1 MDSVKQIE
9 EARKNLRGII
19 HPTPVIYSEYFSQMS
34 GNEVYIKP
42 ENYQKTGA
50 FKIRGAY
57 HRISKLTEE
66 ERACGVI
73 CSSAGN
79 HAQGVAYAA
88 QQLGVKAT
96 IVMPNVTPL
105 IKIEATRN
113 YGAEVILHG
122 EVYDDAYA
130 EARRI
135 QKETGAVFIH
145 PFDDWDVIYGQGTI
159 GLEILEEVEDV
170 DIILVPVGGGGLIS
184 GICLAIKEKNPN
196 VRIIGVEPEG
206 AQTLGHSIRK
216 KSIVQLEVVSTVAEG
231 VAVRTPGEKAF
242 TIVQKYVDEII
253 TIDDRELLEI
263 FTILIEKHKMI
274 AESAGILPLAAL
286 KKLKVWGKKIV
297 CVVSGGNIDVVSVSE
312 MINRSLIS
320 RGRLFC
326 FTLELPDKP
335 GELLNISKI
344 LAEANANIVKIEHNQ
359 FKALDRLMRVALE
372 LTVETNGHDHIAN
385 VIGKLEAQ
393 GYSLQR
399 VY

>member
-1 MDSVKQIE
+1 MDSLKRIE
-9 EARKNLRGII
+9 EARENLCGII
-19 HPTPVIYSEYFSQMS
+19 RPTPIIHSEYFSRMS

-57 HRISKLTEE
+57 NRISQLSDEE
-66 ERACGVI
+66 KRCGVI

-96 IVMPNVTPL
+96 IVMPNITPL
-105 IKIEATRN
+105 IKVEATRE

-122 EVYDDAYA
+122 DIYDDAYA

-135 QKETGAVFIH
+135 QEETGAVFIH

-159 GLEILEEVEDV
+159 GLEILDELEDV
-170 DIILVPVGGGGLIS
+170 DIVLVPVGGGGLIS
-184 GICLAIKEKNPN
+184 GIGLAIKETNPK
-196 VRIIGVEPEG
+196 VRVIGVEPEG

-216 KSIVQLEVVSTVAEG
+216 KSIVQLDAVSTVAEG
-231 VAVRTPGEKAF
+231 VAVRTPGEKTF
-242 TIVQKYVDEII
+242 EIVQDYVDEII
-253 TIDDRELLEI
+253 SIKDSELLEI

-274 AESAGILPLAAL
+274 AETAGILPLAAL
-286 KKLKVWGKKIV
+286 RKLKVWGKKIV
-297 CVVSGGNIDVVSVSE
+297 CVVSGGNIDVVNISE

-335 GELLNISKI
+335 GELVKVSKI
-344 LAEANANIVKIEHNQ
+344 LAEESANVVQIEHNQ
-359 FKALDRLMRVALE
+359 FKTLDRLMQVALE
-372 LTVETNGHDHIAN
+372 LTVETNGHDHIAS
-385 VIGKLEAQ
+385 VIERLEAQ

-399 VY
+399 IY

>member
-1 MDSVKQIE
+1 MDSLKRIE
-9 EARKNLRGII
+9 EARENLRGII
-19 HPTPVIYSEYFSQMS
+19 RPTPMIYSEYFSRMS

-57 HRISKLTEE
+57 NRISKLTEE
-66 ERACGVI
+66 EKNRGVI

-105 IKIEATRN
+105 IKIEATRD

-122 EVYDDAYA
+122 DVYDDAYA

-159 GLEILEEVEDV
+159 GLEILDELDDADV
-170 DIILVPVGGGGLIS
+170 VLVPVGGGGLIS
-184 GICLAIKEKNPN
+184 GIGLAIKARNPK
-196 VRIIGVEPEG
+196 VRVIGVEPEG

-216 KSIVQLEVVSTVAEG
+216 KSIVQLDVVSTVAEG
-231 VAVRTPGEKAF
+231 VAVRTPGKKTFE
-242 TIVQKYVDEII
+242 IVQDYVDEII
-253 TIDDRELLEI
+253 TIKDSELLDS

-274 AESAGILPLAAL
+274 AETAGILPLAAL

-297 CVVSGGNIDVVSVSE
+297 CVVSGGNIDVVNISE

-344 LAEANANIVKIEHNQ
+344 LAEQNANVVKIEHNQ
-359 FKALDRLMRVALE
+359 FKTLDRLMQVALE
-372 LTVETNGHDHIAN
+372 LTVETNGHDHIAS
-385 VIGKLEAQ
+385 VIGEMEAQ

>member
-1 MDSVKQIE
+1 MCSVKRIE
-9 EARKNLRGII
+9 EARENLRGII
-19 HPTPVIYSEYFSQMS
+19 LPTPIIYSDYFSQMS

-66 ERACGVI
+66 ERGRGVI

-105 IKIEATRN
+105 IKIEATRA
-113 YGAEVILHG
+113 YGASVILHG
-122 EVYDDAYA
+122 DVYDDAYT

-135 QKETGAVFIH
+135 QAETGAVFIH

-159 GLEILEEVEDV
+159 GLEILDELDDV
-170 DIILVPVGGGGLIS
+170 DIVLVPVGGGGLIS
-184 GICLAIKEKNPN
+184 GIGLAIKEKNPN
-196 VRIIGVEPEG
+196 VRVIGVEPEG

-216 KSIVQLEVVSTVAEG
+216 KSIVQLDMISTVAEG
-231 VAVRTPGEKAF
+231 VAVRTPGKKTFE
-242 TIVQKYVDEII
+242 TVQKYVDEMI
-253 TIDDRELLEI
+253 TIKDTELLES

-274 AESAGILPLAAL
+274 AETAGILPLAAL

-297 CVVSGGNIDVVSVSE
+297 CVVSGGNIDVVNISE

-326 FTLELPDKP
+326 FTVELPDKP

-344 LAEANANIVKIEHNQ
+344 LAEASANVLKIEHNQ
-359 FKALDRLMRVALE
+359 FKTLDRLMQVALE
-372 LTVETNGHDHIAN
+372 LTVETNGHDHIAS
-385 VIGKLEAQ
+385 VIANLEAS
-393 GYSLQR
+393 GYTLQR
-399 VY
+399 IY

>member
-1 MDSVKQIE
+1 LDSVKRIE
-9 EARKNLRGII
+9 EARETLRGII

-34 GNEVYIKP
+34 DNEVYIKP

-88 QQLGVKAT
+88 QKLGVKAT

-122 EVYDDAYA
+122 DVYDDAYA

-170 DIILVPVGGGGLIS
+170 DIVLVPVGGGGLIS

-231 VAVRTPGEKAF
+231 VAVRTPGKKAF
-242 TIVQKYVDEII
+242 KIVQEYVDEII

-359 FKALDRLMRVALE
+359 FKTLDRLMRVALE
-372 LTVETNGHDHIAN
+372 LTVETNGHDHIAS
-385 VIGKLEAQ
+385 VMEKLEAQ